1 MADQAKRSKVEGIKG
16 ASDYLVDGIPDE
28 LAEERPNFDKD
39 TSQVLKFHG
48 IYQQDDRDVR
58 RERAKQGLG
67 KDYICM
73 VRASIPGGALSAEQ
87 YTALD
92 DLAGSVADGTLRIT
106 SRQGIQYHFTRKGD
120 LAGLIAALNSSLVT
134 TLGACGDV
142 VRNVMCC
149 PAATADREHADV
161 QALAKQLSR
170 HLKPQSRAY
179 WQLWLD
185 GERAVEAVEPDDDA
199 EAGDADEAEVE
210 PLYGATYLPRKFKVG
225 MAFPGDNCIDAY
237 TQDIGVVP
245 HVADDGSVEAATLI
259 VGGGLGMTHKKPAT
273 YPKLGDP
280 VATVAPDELVEVVK
294 AIVGIQRDHGDRGD
308 RTHARMKYLVDDWGL
323 AAFRAEVELRLG
335 RALPAPRALEWSSTD
350 DHLGWRPQGEQDS
363 QPTWTLGV
371 RVPNGRIA
379 DGGEAQLRTGLRRAV
394 ERFGLG
400 VRFTPRQD
408 VVLTGIAG
416 ADAEAVET
424 ELRSQGVAL
433 AGEYTP
439 LARHA
444 MACPAM
450 PTCGL
455 AIAEA
460 ERSMPDLV
468 EALDAKLAAYGLEEQ
483 AIHVRLTGCPNGCA
497 RPYSTEV
504 GVVGSGKDAY
514 VLFLGGNA
522 EGTRLGS
529 VYAERVGLGEVPEV
543 LEPVLGAYAA
553 ERRGSE
559 AFGDFCHRVGVEG
572 LQQRFASQAA

>member
-335 RALPAPRALEWSSTD
+335 RALPAPRALEWGSTD

-424 ELRSQGVAL
+424 ELRGQGVAL

>member
-1 MADQAKRSKVEGIKG
+1 
-16 ASDYLVDGIPDE
+16 
-28 LAEERPNFDKD
+28 
-39 TSQVLKFHG
+39 
-48 IYQQDDRDVR
+48 
-58 RERAKQGLG
+58 
-67 KDYICM
+67 
-73 VRASIPGGALSAEQ
+73 
-87 YTALD
+87 
-92 DLAGSVADGTLRIT
+92 
-106 SRQGIQYHFTRKGD
+106 
-120 LAGLIAALNSSLVT
+120 
-134 TLGACGDV
+134 
-142 VRNVMCC
+142 
-149 PAATADREHADV
+149 
-161 QALAKQLSR
+161 
-170 HLKPQSRAY
+170 
-179 WQLWLD
+179 
-185 GERAVEAVEPDDDA
+185 
-199 EAGDADEAEVE
+199 
-210 PLYGATYLPRKFKVG
+210 
-225 MAFPGDNCIDAY
+225 
-237 TQDIGVVP
+237 
-245 HVADDGSVEAATLI
+245 
-259 VGGGLGMTHKKPAT
+259 
-273 YPKLGDP
+273 
-280 VATVAPDELVEVVK
+280 
-294 AIVGIQRDHGDRGD
+294 
-308 RTHARMKYLVDDWGL
+308 
-323 AAFRAEVELRLG
+323 
-335 RALPAPRALEWSSTD
+335 
-350 DHLGWRPQGEQDS
+350 
-363 QPTWTLGV
+363 
-371 RVPNGRIA
+371 VPNGRIA

-424 ELRSQGVAL
+424 ELRGQGVAL

>member
-16 ASDYLVDGIPDE
+16 ASDYLVDGIPHE

-67 KDYICM
+67 QDYICM

-199 EAGDADEAEVE
+199 EAGDADEAEDE

-335 RALPAPRALEWSSTD
+335 RALPAPRVLEWGSTD

-424 ELRSQGVAL
+424 ELRGQGVAL

>member
-1 MADQAKRSKVEGIKG
+1 MADQAKRSKVEGIKD
-16 ASDYLVDGIPDE
+16 ASDYLVNGIPDE

-335 RALPAPRALEWSSTD
+335 RALPAPRALEWGSTD

-379 DGGEAQLRTGLRRAV
+379 DGGEAQLRTGLRRVV

-416 ADAEAVET
+416 ADAEAVEA
-424 ELRSQGVAL
+424 ELRGQGVAL

-468 EALDAKLAAYGLEEQ
+468 EALDAKLAAYGLQEQ